1 MQLRVLGCSGGIGQ
15 NLRTTSYLLDGFILL
30 DGGTGV
36 GDLTLEQMRDIRHLV
51 LTHAHL
57 DHIAGFALM
66 LSSIYDSYKQTIHVL
81 PKICSRIT

>member
-1 MQLRVLGCSGGIGQ
+1 MIVRVLGCSGGVGKG
-15 NLRTTSYLLDGFILL
+15 LRTTSYLLDEHILL

-36 GDLTLEQMRDIRHLV
+36 GDLTLDEMRQIRHLV

-66 LSSIYDSYKQTIHVL
+66 LSSIYDSFQHTI
-81 PKICSRIT
+81 